1 MSKPIELMHVYFGE
15 NKNTC
20 GTCCN
25 LVEVIRGK
33 KKLRKCK
40 AYGGFHSSK
49 ADWAKKWVACGLYGE
64 HVPQPI
70 VSDVDRLR
78 LHANCMMDEWEST
91 LCKRS
96 EFITAANRIEQLR
109 AELTNE
115 RIDNTNL
122 IGELATVTAE
132 RDRYKAEHENPQPLT
147 LEEVKEHITK
157 GHPNDIKPLYVDF
170 KPTIPIDYASRWRDA
185 YNLSR
190 LIAGRGD
197 EYGKTWI
204 AYRSK
209 PKEEN
214 T

>member
-1 MSKPIELMHVYFGE
+1 MTIDEAIKAMQNID
-15 NKNTC
+15 
-20 GTCCN
+20 
-25 LVEVIRGK
+25 LVLSVTD
-33 KKLRKCK
+33 
-40 AYGGFHSSK
+40 S
-49 ADWAKKWVACGLYGE
+49 E
-64 HVPQPI
+64 H
-70 VSDVDRLR
+70 
-78 LHANCMMDEWEST
+78 E
-91 LCKRS
+91 
-96 EFITAANRIEQLR
+96 AARMAISALR
-109 AELTNE
+109 AQQE
-115 RIDNTNL
+115 R
-122 IGELATVTAE
+122 
-132 RDRYKAEHENPQPLT
+132 ENPQPLT

-170 KPTIPIDYASRWRDA
+170 KPTIPIDYTSRWRDA